1 MIEQFTP
8 YLIFCVALGSGLTA
22 GLFFAFSAFVMS
34 SLVSL
39 PAGHGIAAFQSINIS
54 VLIRLFLTVFMGTAF
69 ISGLLM
75 VISLLNWGNPNAI
88 YLLAGSFL
96 YLIGSFIVTVACN
109 VPLNNA
115 LADVDAGDTGSIAL
129 WKDYTSK
136 WTAWNHIR
144 TITSFAAMAAFLLA
158 FG

>member
-8 YLIFCVALGSGLTA
+8 YLIFCAALGSGLTA

-34 SLVSL
+34 ALVRL
-39 PAGHGIAAFQSINIS
+39 PAEQGIAAMQSINIS
-54 VLIRLFLTVFMGTAF
+54 VLNRLFLTVFMGTAF

-75 VISLLNWGNPNAI
+75 VISLFNWGNPNAI